1 MFFHLCKYYNII
13 VLTIY
18 PTFDILRD
26 SKEVNGATI
35 TQGVTVNTLLAQANV
50 TSKGDQKMDYKKV
63 KNGKIITVKKWDD
76 KITITDKATGEVLA
90 IKQFS
95 DHLVAVS
102 LARQL

>member
-1 MFFHLCKYYNII
+1 M
-13 VLTIY
+13 
-18 PTFDILRD
+18 
-26 SKEVNGATI
+26 
-35 TQGVTVNTLLAQANV
+35 TVNTLLAQATI